1 MGTFYLDGDNNR
13 YYLGVA
19 QIYYNNKIYV
29 RPDAALYTS
38 LGFTEVTVQ
47 AKPDP
52 RFYII
57 SGPNNDGSWT
67 STARDIATVREG
79 FLEAGKLRKRRELL
93 QSIEPVLSALEN
105 GNTVPADWLA
115 YRTQV
120 RSTLSDY
127 LADITAAGSIPVLE
141 TVIEEDFV
149 LLEAP
154 DELTWITVYIS
165 SANTSTLEFVYEG
178 GTAEE
183 YVNPYVRAL
192 RTGWEIIDSR
202 ISDSDATTVIAAGTS
217 CTNINTTNGETTW
230 SASTTGTHT
239 GEFQIKLGPAAY

>member
-19 QIYYNNKIYV
+19 QITYDGKIYV
-29 RPDAALYTS
+29 RPDAALYS
-38 LGFTEVTVQ
+38 ALGFTEVTVDP
-47 AKPDP
+47 KPDP
-52 RFYII
+52 RFYIV
-57 SGPNNDGSWT
+57 SGPNDDGSWD

-93 QSIEPVLSALEN
+93 QSVEPVLNALEN
-105 GNTVPADWLA
+105 STTVPADWLA

-127 LADITAAGSIPVLE
+127 LADLTAAGSIPVLE
-141 TVIEEDFV
+141 TVVAEDFV

-154 DELTWITVYIS
+154 DELTWITVYTA
-165 SANTSTLEFVYEG
+165 SANTQTVEFVFNG

-183 YVNPYVRAL
+183 YVNPYVRAVQPN
-192 RTGWEIIDSR
+192 WEIIDSR
-202 ISDSDATTVIAAGTS
+202 ISDSDATTVIAAGTA
-217 CTNINTTNGETTW
+217 CTNVNTVNGETTW
-230 SASTTGTHT
+230 DAATTGTHAC
-239 GEFQIKLGPAAY
+239 EFQIKLGPAAY